1 MGLTLGARH
10 RIAVLAAVA
19 VGALAAGC
27 GVASAPA
34 PKHASRHPSPALI
47 VDTASAPAPR
57 PVAPIRRTGRTTA
70 PTGPHHAPV
79 AILMYHV
86 VAAAPHRAAYGDLWV
101 PPGRFMREMRA
112 LAHAGYHATTL
123 DAVWRAWHGH
133 GSLPRHPVVISFDDG
148 YQSQSTAARRLLDRL
163 GWPGV
168 LNLVVKNVDLKGG
181 LARDEV
187 RAMLRDGWEIDA
199 HTLTHPDL
207 TTLDPS
213 RLRREVAGSRRWLR
227 RVFGTPVDFF
237 AYPSGR
243 YNPAVEAAVRAAGYV
258 GATTTQPGQATR
270 GADPYA
276 LPRIR
281 VTPEMTPGELVA
293 MVRALARP

>member
-1 MGLTLGARH
+1 MGARH
-10 RIAVLAAVA
+10 CIAVLGAVA

-27 GVASAPA
+27 GGASAPA
-34 PKHASRHPSPALI
+34 PEHATRRPAPAPI

-57 PVAPIRRTGRTTA
+57 PVAPKA

-86 VAAAPHRAAYGDLWV
+86 VAAAPPGAAYGDLWV
-101 PPGRFMREMRA
+101 PPGRFMQEMRA

-133 GSLPRHPVVISFDDG
+133 GTLPRRPIVISFDDG
-148 YQSQSTAARRLLDRL
+148 YQSQSAAARRLLNRL

-168 LNLVVKNVDLKGG
+168 LNLLVKNVGLKGG
-181 LARDEV
+181 LARNEV

-207 TTLDPS
+207 TTVDAS

-227 RVFGTPVDFF
+227 HAFGAPVDFF
-237 AYPSGR
+237 AYPSGQ
-243 YNPAVEAAVRAAGYV
+243 YNPIVEAAVRAAGYM
-258 GATTTQPGQATR
+258 GATTTQPGEATR
-270 GADPYA
+270 AADPYA
-276 LPRIR
+276 LPRVR
-281 VTPEMTPGELVA
+281 VTPEMTPEQLVA
-293 MVRALARP
+293 TVRGLAHL

>member
-1 MGLTLGARH
+1 VGPPR
-10 RIAVLAAVA
+10 RIAVLTAIA
-19 VGALAAGC
+19 VGALAEGC
-27 GVASAPA
+27 GGSSAPSE
-34 PKHASRHPSPALI
+34 HAARPASPAPV

-57 PVAPIRRTGRTTA
+57 PIAPS
-70 PTGPHHAPV
+70 GPRHAPV

-86 VAAAPHRAAYGDLWV
+86 VAAAPPGARYRDLWV
-101 PPGRFMREMRA
+101 APGRFAGEMQA
-112 LAHAGYHATTL
+112 LARAGYHATTL
-123 DAVWRAWHGH
+123 DRVWRAWHGD

-148 YQSQSTAARRLLDRL
+148 YQSQSTTARRKLDEL

-168 LNLVVKNVDLKGG
+168 LNLEVANVGLKGG
-181 LARDEV
+181 LAPGEV

-207 TTLDPS
+207 TTLDAS

-227 RVFGTPVDFF
+227 RAFGVPVDFF
-237 AYPSGR
+237 AYPAGR
-243 YNPAVEAAVRAAGYV
+243 YNPTVEAAVRAAGYM

-270 GADPYA
+270 GDDPYA

-281 VTPEMTPGELVA
+281 VVPELTPRQLVA
-293 MVRALARP
+293 TVRHLAHA

>member
-1 MGLTLGARH
+1 
-10 RIAVLAAVA
+10 VLAAIA

-27 GVASAPA
+27 GGASAPA
-34 PKHASRHPSPALI
+34 PQHRAAPPSPPPA
-47 VDTASAPAPR
+47 VDTRSAPVPR
-57 PVAPIRRTGRTTA
+57 PAA

-86 VAAAPHRAAYGDLWV
+86 VAAAAPGAAYSDLWV
-101 PPGRFMREMRA
+101 APGRFTQQMHA

-123 DAVWRAWHGH
+123 DAVWHAWHGR

-148 YQSQSTAARRLLDRL
+148 YQSQSTTARRRLHEL

-168 LNLVVKNVDLKGG
+168 LNLEVKNVGVKGG
-181 LARDEV
+181 LARGEV
-187 RAMLRDGWEIDA
+187 RAMMRDGWEIDA

-207 TTLDPS
+207 TTVDAA
-213 RLRREVAGSRRWLR
+213 RLRREVAGSRRWLHHA
-227 RVFGTPVDFF
+227 FGAPVDFF

-243 YNPAVEAAVRAAGYV
+243 YDPAVEAAVRAAGYM

-270 GADPYA
+270 AADPYA
-276 LPRIR
+276 LPRVR
-281 VTPEMTPGELVA
+281 VTPGMSPRRLVA
-293 MVRALARP
+293 TVRDLAHA

>member
-1 MGLTLGARH
+1 MSPHVGSRR
-10 RIAVLAAVA
+10 RIAVLTAIA

-27 GVASAPA
+27 GGTSAPS
-34 PKHASRHPSPALI
+34 KHAARPASPAPV
-47 VDTASAPAPR
+47 VDTASAPAARPIAPSGPR
-57 PVAPIRRTGRTTA
+57 
-70 PTGPHHAPV
+70 HAPV

-86 VAAAPHRAAYGDLWV
+86 VAAAPPGAAYPDLWV
-101 PPGRFMREMRA
+101 APDRFAREMQA
-112 LAHAGYHATTL
+112 LARAGYHATTL
-123 DAVWRAWHGH
+123 ERVWRAWHGD

-148 YQSQSTAARRLLDRL
+148 YQSQSTTARRRLDEL

-168 LNLVVKNVDLKGG
+168 LNLEVKNVGLKGG
-181 LARDEV
+181 LARGEV

-213 RLRREVAGSRRWLR
+213 SLRREVTGSRRWLHR
-227 RVFGTPVDFF
+227 AFGVPVDFF
-237 AYPSGR
+237 AYPAGR
-243 YNPAVEAAVRAAGYV
+243 YNPTVEAAVRAAGFM

-281 VTPEMTPGELVA
+281 VVPEMTPRQLVA
-293 MVRALARP
+293 TVRDLAHA

>member
-1 MGLTLGARH
+1 ML
-10 RIAVLAAVA
+10 AVVA

-27 GVASAPA
+27 GGSSAPPRKRVVRRPPPA
-34 PKHASRHPSPALI
+34 PIADSQ
-47 VDTASAPAPR
+47 SAPAPR
-57 PVAPIRRTGRTTA
+57 PVAPS
-70 PTGPHHAPV
+70 GPPHAPV

-86 VAAAPHRAAYGDLWV
+86 VAAAPPGAAYSDLWV
-101 PPGRFMREMRA
+101 APGRFTQHMHA

-123 DAVWRAWHGH
+123 DTVWRAWHGH

-148 YQSQSTAARRLLDRL
+148 YQSQSTTARRKLHEL

-168 LNLVVKNVDLKGG
+168 LNLEVKNVGLKGG
-181 LARDEV
+181 LARNQV

-207 TTLDPS
+207 TTVDAA

-227 RVFGTPVDFF
+227 QTFAVPVNFF

-243 YNPAVEAAVRAAGYV
+243 YNPAVEAAVRAAGYM

-270 GADPYA
+270 AADPYA
-276 LPRIR
+276 LPRVR
-281 VTPEMTPGELVA
+281 VTPGMTPGQLVA
-293 MVRALARP
+293 TVRGLAHA

>member
-1 MGLTLGARH
+1 MGARR

-27 GVASAPA
+27 GGSSAP
-34 PKHASRHPSPALI
+34 PAKP
-47 VDTASAPAPR
+47 PAPR
-57 PVAPIRRTGRTTA
+57 PTPPPIADTQSAPAAGLVA

-86 VAAAPHRAAYGDLWV
+86 VAAAPSGVAYSDLWV
-101 PPGRFMREMRA
+101 GPGRFTREMHA

-123 DAVWRAWHGH
+123 DTVWRAWHGH
-133 GSLPRHPVVISFDDG
+133 GALPRHPVVISFDDG
-148 YQSQSTAARRLLDRL
+148 YRSQSTTARRKLDEL

-168 LNLVVKNVDLKGG
+168 LNLEVKNVGLKGG
-181 LARDEV
+181 LARNEV
-187 RAMLRDGWEIDA
+187 RAMMRDGWEIDA

-207 TTLDPS
+207 TTVDAA
-213 RLRREVAGSRRWLR
+213 RLRHEVAGSRRWLR
-227 RVFGTPVDFF
+227 QTFAVPVNFF

-243 YNPAVEAAVRAAGYV
+243 SSPAVEAAVRAAGYM

-270 GADPYA
+270 ANDPYA
-276 LPRIR
+276 LPRVR
-281 VTPEMTPGELVA
+281 VTPEMTPEQLVA
-293 MVRALARP
+293 TVRGLAHA